1 MVTRDVELG
10 TSGYGSHGRRMR
22 GSPVLIYTWMD
33 SDGYDIYIYVYICIM
48 KYLLD
53 FHSWVDLIGLS

>member
-33 SDGYDIYIYVYICIM
+33 SDGYDIYICIHVYYEI
-48 KYLLD
+48 
-53 FHSWVDLIGLS
+53 FAGLSFMG